1 MATPSPMAPSLPQ
14 FPHCS
19 PRQMVAGKGHG
30 GQGLPGPQCPL
41 AQRGWAAP
49 QRAKMGGKEGGLH
62 QDTRFNGGIQQPRQA
77 LLWHWVPRVRTQL
90 MSPCPAPRGDPAS
103 HGARARIAPAH
114 TGATPW
120 GQGKLRHTRDTGTP
134 SLAGSCQGGQRGFL
148 GDRVGWLDAGQRRS
162 PSPSP
167 LPRLPG
173 APAPPPSRGSCK
185 LGQSVYYLTQAEELG
200 PGAGAS
206 QGGLQPR
213 RRGVGV
219 GGGQGQAP
227 TALGQGGNSGGQ
239 RQEPALNQ
247 NDFIILMPGH
257 RGGPRCPPTLRLST
271 AWS

>member
-185 LGQSVYYLTQAEELG
+185 IRSKRLLFNTSGGAGARSWGEPGGAATQEKRG
-200 PGAGAS
+200 WGGGGPGPGPHSPGAGREQWGAEAGAS
-206 QGGLQPR
+206 
-213 RRGVGV
+213 
-219 GGGQGQAP
+219 A
-227 TALGQGGNSGGQ
+227 
-239 RQEPALNQ
+239 EPE
-247 NDFIILMPGH
+247 
-257 RGGPRCPPTLRLST
+257 
-271 AWS
+271 